1 MAAHILAGMCCMLC
15 RMPTPVKR
23 CLPPACLPTAPRA
36 LPASP
41 CLLLPQP
48 DKVSAGDGIL
58 SPLDIPIPG
67 AEPGKKD
74 DYYYHDR

>member
-1 MAAHILAGMCCMLC
+1 MLC

-48 DKVSAGDGIL
+48 DKVSAGGGIL

-67 AEPGKKD
+67 AEPGKTD
-74 DYYYHDR
+74 DYYSHDR